1 MAIVTLD
8 GGSSSQ
14 ALGGQV
20 IEYVTNLCL
29 QQCPGAPDQMVRTHL
44 AQVLREFYTKS
55 TAWREDVGPY
65 VIRAGRPTIQ
75 LNPVNQDC
83 RVQFVLNAWLFG
95 FEGTNEPQQLFPL
108 ARKPYGGTPQPPSR
122 YYMSAMDVME
132 LFPVPDK
139 DYGKTLFVYASLVP
153 LSTAVV
159 LPDVSYTHHLDAL
172 QWGTLARLLAMP
184 KKPWTDKT
192 LAAQY
197 QRQYRQ
203 EILMW
208 RDVANR
214 GNGPADTPMQFPRF
228 AGRGGSQVLP
238 RATG

>member
-20 IEYVTNLCL
+20 VEYVTNLVL
-29 QQCPGAPDQMVRTHL
+29 MQIPGAPDQLVLSHL

-55 TAWREDVGPY
+55 TAYRKDVGPY
-65 VIRAGRPTIQ
+65 LIQQGRNIVQ
-75 LNPVNQDC
+75 LNPVSQDE
-83 RVQFVLNAWLFG
+83 RLQFVLSAYMFPYQG
-95 FEGTNEPQQLFPL
+95 ANEPQPL
-108 ARKPYGGTPQPPSR
+108 TPLTRKPIGGSPQPPSR
-122 YYMSAMDVME
+122 FYMQTMDQM
-132 LFPVPDK
+132 LLYPTPDQT
-139 DYGKTLFVYASLVP
+139 YGKILFAYASIVP

-159 LPDVSYTHHLDAL
+159 LPDMAYTHHLDAL
-172 QWGTLARLLAMP
+172 QWGTMARLYAMH
-184 KKPWTDKT
+184 KKPWSDKQQ
-192 LAAQY
+192 AQMY
-197 QRQYRQ
+197 DKKYRQ
-203 EILMW
+203 EILIW

-214 GNGPADTPMQFPRF
+214 GYGPADTRIQFPRF